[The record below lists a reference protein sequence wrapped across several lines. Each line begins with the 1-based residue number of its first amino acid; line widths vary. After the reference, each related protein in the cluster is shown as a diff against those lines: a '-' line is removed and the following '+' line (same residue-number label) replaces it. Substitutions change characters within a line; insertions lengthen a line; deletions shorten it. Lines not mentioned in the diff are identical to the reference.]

1 MSEFDSS
8 GVDREASDASTNGP
22 DAARQ
27 EPAAD
32 EATAT
37 EFKPRPRPRSHE
49 LMVVVEPPEARS
61 AAGPRTASADRFYL
75 SRFHLA
81 AAAALGVVVAVAGA
95 LFLEDRQQANALVEQ
110 ASETESLAHTIKSLK
125 VRLDAIDTAAS
136 SADLTDLRRS
146 VGEIKSSVVS
156 ARQFS
161 GALTQ
166 LSERVD
172 KLNREENAKV
182 DKLAE
187 RIDHEGSASTAGLSA
202 RIDKLEQKI
211 AAPALAPS
219 QQVAQPKQPPARP
232 KLDTVSMDR
241 TSSIERAR
249 PLLRGY
255 VVLDARDDVALV
267 GGRYGER
274 EVRQGDFLPGAGR
287 VERIELRGD
296 GWVVMTSEG
305 LIAPADF
312 PRY

>member
-1 MSEFDSS
+1 MSEFENS
-8 GVDREASDASTNGP
+8 GAGREASEASAGEP
-22 DAARQ
+22 GAPRDERADGAARSGSRSQ
-27 EPAAD
+27 E
-32 EATAT
+32 
-37 EFKPRPRPRSHE
+37 
-49 LMVVVEPPEARS
+49 LVVVVEPPEAAS
-61 AAGPRTASADRFYL
+61 AAPPRPAAVNRLYL

-81 AAAALGVVVAVAGA
+81 AAAALTVVIAVAGA
-95 LFLEDRQQANALVEQ
+95 LFLEDRQQSRALVAQ

-136 SADLTDLRRS
+136 RADLTDLRRS
-146 VGEIKSSVVS
+146 VGEIKSTVVS
-156 ARQFS
+156 ARQVT
-161 GALTQ
+161 GAIAQ

-172 KLNREENAKV
+172 QLGREENAKV

-187 RIDHEGSASTAGLSA
+187 RIDHQASALSAGLST

-211 AAPALAPS
+211 AAPAAAPA

-232 KLDTVSMDR
+232 KPDNVSIDR
-241 TSSIERAR
+241 TGSIERPK

-255 VVLDARDDVALV
+255 VVLDARDDVALI

-287 VERIELRGD
+287 VEHIELRGE

-305 LIAPADF
+305 RIAPADY